1 MRLKFLTSKVGDYQK
16 ICLLG
21 DGAQSLPALNT
32 NTMLDTKVHRH
43 AAYYA
48 PAQHSRLGQLG
59 AQWLGRCAQSR
70 CAVLQP
76 DFPHCTAEALH
87 GYTAAATRYGWHA
100 TLKAPFALQ
109 SGLEIAAV
117 TAAFKA
123 FAQTHTALSLPPLT
137 LRNMG
142 DYLALVPA
150 TTSSALQELA
160 FGCVR
165 ALHPLAKPL
174 SDTQI
179 AQRRLTP
186 LTPGQD
192 AMLLQWGYPFVDDQF
207 QWHMT
212 LTGSLQGLPEGEVR
226 ALQEAAL
233 DWFDPVFKQPV
244 ELDAICWFVE
254 PVAGGDFYEAQRF
267 ALGCA

>member
-1 MRLKFLTSKVGDYQK
+1 
-16 ICLLG
+16 
-21 DGAQSLPALNT
+21 
-32 NTMLDTKVHRH
+32 MLETEIHRH

-48 PAQHSRLGQLG
+48 PAQQSRLAQLG

-70 CAVLQP
+70 RVVLQP
-76 DFPHCTAEALH
+76 DFPQCTAEALR

-100 TLKAPFALQ
+100 TMKAPFALNP
-109 SGLEIAAV
+109 GLEMNAIP
-117 TAAFKA
+117 AAFQT
-123 FAQTHTALSLPPLT
+123 FAQSQTALTLPPLT

-142 DYLALVPA
+142 DYLALVPEA
-150 TTSSALQELA
+150 PSSALQELA
-160 FGCVR
+160 FDCVR
-165 ALHPLAKPL
+165 ALHPLATPL

-186 LTPGQD
+186 LTPAQD
-192 AMLLQWGYPFVDDQF
+192 AMLLQWGYPFVGHQF

-212 LTGSLQGLPEGEVR
+212 LTGSLHKLTQREVR
-226 ALQEAAL
+226 GMQDAAR
-233 DWFDPVFKQPV
+233 DWFSPVLNQPV

-267 ALGCA
+267 ALGPA

>member
-1 MRLKFLTSKVGDYQK
+1 
-16 ICLLG
+16 
-21 DGAQSLPALNT
+21 
-32 NTMLDTKVHRH
+32 MLETEIHRH

-48 PAQHSRLGQLG
+48 PAQQSRLAQLG

-70 CAVLQP
+70 RVVLQP
-76 DFPHCTAEALH
+76 DFPQCTAEALR

-100 TLKAPFALQ
+100 TMKAPFALNP
-109 SGLEIAAV
+109 GLEMNAIP
-117 TAAFKA
+117 AAFQT
-123 FAQTHTALSLPPLT
+123 FAQSQTALTLPPLT

-142 DYLALVPA
+142 DYLALVPEA
-150 TTSSALQELA
+150 PSSALQELA
-160 FGCVR
+160 FDCVR
-165 ALHPLAKPL
+165 ALHPLATPL

-186 LTPGQD
+186 LTPAQD
-192 AMLLQWGYPFVDDQF
+192 AMLLQWGYPFVGHQF

-212 LTGSLQGLPEGEVR
+212 LTGSLRKLTQREVR
-226 ALQEAAL
+226 GLQDAAR
-233 DWFDPVFKQPV
+233 DWFSPVLNQPV

-267 ALGCA
+267 ALGPA

>member
-1 MRLKFLTSKVGDYQK
+1 
-16 ICLLG
+16 
-21 DGAQSLPALNT
+21 
-32 NTMLDTKVHRH
+32 MLETEIHRH

-48 PAQHSRLGQLG
+48 PAQQSRLAQLG

-70 CAVLQP
+70 RVVLQP
-76 DFPHCTAEALH
+76 DFPQCTAEALR

-100 TLKAPFALQ
+100 TMKAPFALNP
-109 SGLEIAAV
+109 GLEMNAIP
-117 TAAFKA
+117 AAFQT
-123 FAQTHTALSLPPLT
+123 FAQSQTALTLPPLT

-142 DYLALVPA
+142 DYLALVPEA
-150 TTSSALQELA
+150 PSSALQELA
-160 FGCVR
+160 FDCVR
-165 ALHPLAKPL
+165 ALHPLATPL

-186 LTPGQD
+186 LTPAQD
-192 AMLLQWGYPFVDDQF
+192 AMLLQWGYPFVGHQF

-212 LTGSLQGLPEGEVR
+212 LTGPLHKLTQREVR
-226 ALQEAAL
+226 GLQDAAR
-233 DWFDPVFKQPV
+233 DWFSPVLNQPV

-267 ALGCA
+267 ALGPA